1 MTRTHPKIGAPP
13 SSIGLGNDKKEWVGK
28 SSEGKAT
35 NGPSGDAGAM
45 RGRVLKTEVQG
56 EGVLLASPYTKAILC
71 HIIKG
76 ERWREKGKERVI
88 PDLIGCLG
96 KEVGNV
102 REEGDNRRVDQGGGS
117 KINILSECFT
127 VSRVDDTAIDL
138 IITS

>member
-102 REEGDNRRVDQGGGS
+102 CEEVDNR
-117 KINILSECFT
+117 
-127 VSRVDDTAIDL
+127 
-138 IITS
+138 

>member
-1 MTRTHPKIGAPP
+1 MTRTHPKIGTPP

-76 ERWREKGKERVI
+76 KRWREKGKESHTGLDR
-88 PDLIGCLG
+88 LFG
-96 KEVGNV
+96 
-102 REEGDNRRVDQGGGS
+102 EGGWQCPRGRRQQMSRSRQRQQDQYS
-117 KINILSECFT
+117 F
-127 VSRVDDTAIDL
+127 
-138 IITS
+138 